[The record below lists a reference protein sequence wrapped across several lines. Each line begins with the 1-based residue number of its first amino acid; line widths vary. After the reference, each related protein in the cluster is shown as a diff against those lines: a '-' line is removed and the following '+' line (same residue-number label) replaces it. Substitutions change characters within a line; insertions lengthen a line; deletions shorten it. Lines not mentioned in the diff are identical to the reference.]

1 VDRLSPNDR
10 RLLQAASVIGRR
22 FDPQLLAVVVG
33 ENDVNSRLAVMQTL
47 DLVRP
52 EGRSSDY
59 EFKHALVRDA
69 LYQSLLTEPRTA
81 LHSKIAEEVE
91 RRSGNRLTEVAEV
104 LAHHFSQTDLA
115 DKAFAYLSMAGSKNL
130 SMYSLDEG
138 SIHFAAAL
146 SLLEKYPDC
155 ASDHHVGPAGPPGPE
170 GPPGPAGTAGL
181 HAITVTA
188 CDTKCE
194 LLCAAG
200 EKLVSVTCPGGTIWI
215 GRDADSEMAHVQKFT
230 GTGVGAL

>member
-1 VDRLSPNDR
+1 
-10 RLLQAASVIGRR
+10 
-22 FDPQLLAVVVG
+22 
-33 ENDVNSRLAVMQTL
+33 MQTL

-146 SLLEKYPDC
+146 ALLEKYPDC
-155 ASDHHVGPAGPPGPE
+155 ASDHQVAACLEPYAQLLSMSGKIATVIAVIERHWERVSRLGVDPRVVIIGQLRVNALAFNLRYQE
-170 GPPGPAGTAGL
+170 AIAVQRETSRVANSL
-181 HAITVTA
+181 NDAITPVA
-188 CDTKCE
+188 R
-194 LLCAAG
+194 
-200 EKLVSVTCPGGTIWI
+200 S
-215 GRDADSEMAHVQKFT
+215 RRS
-230 GTGVGAL
+230 